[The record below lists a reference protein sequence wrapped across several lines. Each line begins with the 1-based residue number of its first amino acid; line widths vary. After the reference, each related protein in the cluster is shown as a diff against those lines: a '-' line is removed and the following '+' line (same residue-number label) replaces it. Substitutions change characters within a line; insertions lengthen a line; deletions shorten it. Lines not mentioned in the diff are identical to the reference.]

1 MNIGIKTKKK
11 KTGKILTKNTMGSRK
26 VTIDRPLY
34 RTLFWAKQNVQLSL
48 DLQRRKYDRPV
59 ITTSFCSVVSSR

>member
-1 MNIGIKTKKK
+1 
-11 KTGKILTKNTMGSRK
+11 MGSRK
-26 VTIDRPLY
+26 ETIDTPLY